1 MHIRQNFY
9 GLHCHFL
16 PSPSENRTFSY
27 QALFVNSYFHMVSIT
42 DVPLR
47 FNRDQCM
54 RLTVNRGVQLWNRRA
69 VVAAHRSCSNSE

>member
-1 MHIRQNFY
+1 M
-9 GLHCHFL
+9 
-16 PSPSENRTFSY
+16 
-27 QALFVNSYFHMVSIT
+27 NSYFHMVSIT

-69 VVAAHRSCSNSE
+69 VVAATGVAPIVNDCTKCVSLSLFECCRECGHEYC